1 MICDAFVAEI
11 GSTTTVL
18 SAFSGLD
25 GPHPKF
31 LGQGSA
37 PTSIVQGD
45 VTIGLHEALAQLKD
59 KLNVTE
65 LEARETFACSSAA
78 GGLKMSVHGLVYD
91 MTVKAA
97 KEAALGAGANLKLI
111 TSGVLTPID
120 LEKIKN
126 LGLNIIMLAGGVDYG
141 ETKTALTNA
150 AAIAKLQLNIPII
163 YAGNIQIQDEIKAIF
178 KDADQARQLYVIDN
192 VYPRIDVLNTEEAR
206 TIIQRVFESHITKAP
221 GMDQVR
227 TMIKDTIIPT
237 PGAVMEASIRL
248 QASLGDLVTLDV
260 GGATTDVHSVAAPSP
275 EVEKILVAPEP
286 FAKRTVEGDLGVYLN
301 KDNLVQAIG
310 IDRIAHDLDVS
321 QDTVMMWL
329 DDYPPIPDPIHAPLV
344 TRLLQHAV
352 DTGLDRHAGRYISLY
367 GSSGKTKVA
376 EGKDLT
382 NVRYIILTGGALT
395 RLSGGADIIRTT
407 LKNHGAFRL
416 YPLPETPVLIDH
428 DYIMAACG
436 VLAKKHPE
444 AAMNLMKQSL
454 RIG

>member
-25 GPHPKF
+25 EPHPKF

-59 KLNVTE
+59 KLNVTD

-126 LGLNIIMLAGGVDYG
+126 LGLNIIMIAGGVDFG

-150 AAIAKLQLNIPII
+150 YAIAKLQLNIPII

-178 KDADQARQLYVIDN
+178 KNADQARQLYVIDN

-221 GMDQVR
+221 GMDRVR

-416 YPLPETPVLIDH
+416 YPLTETPVLIDH

-444 AAMNLMKQSL
+444 AAMNLLKQSL